1 MDSVEKEKAVLITS
15 IESDARAEAEQIV
28 AEAEKKAAEKRKYAE
43 KRIES
48 TLNDAGQKAAEQ
60 AEAAKRKVVSGAEI
74 EAKRRSM
81 HARDAVMREIT
92 DLAEEKLRSMV
103 GIAGYADIL
112 TGWLIEAAI
121 GLDAESASVNASQKE
136 LALIDQSMLSKV
148 SKEVQTQTGKNVNL
162 RLSDEQPLSSQGVVL
177 TAADGR
183 TAFNNQVR
191 TRMLRNQRQIRTEIY
206 NALFSDVG
214 KEES

>member
-1 MDSVEKEKAVLITS
+1 MDSVEKEKAVLISS
-15 IESDARAEAEQIV
+15 IESDARTEAEQIV

-48 TLNDAGQKAAEQ
+48 ILNDARQKAAEQ
-60 AEAAKRKVVSGAEI
+60 ADAAKRKVVSGAEI

-81 HARDAVMREIT
+81 HARDEVMREIT
-92 DLAEEKLRSMV
+92 DLAEQKLESM
-103 GIAGYADIL
+103 IAIEGYADIL
-112 TGWLIEAAI
+112 AGWITEAAI
-121 GLDAESASVNASQKE
+121 GLDAESARVNASQKE
-136 LALIDQSMLSKV
+136 RALIDQNMLSKV
-148 SKEVQTQTGKNVNL
+148 SNEVQTQIGKNVTL
-162 RLSDEQPLSSQGVVL
+162 KLSDERPLNSQGVVL

-191 TRMLRNQRQIRTEIY
+191 TRMLRNQRKIRTEIY